1 MGWDG
6 VWNGEGGWGWGV
18 RGERVGA
25 RWGTKRRSRDAAP
38 PRRRAVAVRGGQELI
53 KAAVP
58 LRCAALRARRQP
70 GSTPPRTAPQPPPP
84 PMVLPGP
91 PGMARSEEV
100 HRLTENVYKV
110 SPATGAGPRGA
121 SPASPPSPLFHLL
134 WLPYFSLFS
143 LPLLR
148 RARGQRGVGARGGG
162 GEGGGG
168 CECGC
173 AAPPPL
179 PARRPHPQ
187 PHGARG
193 APGAGAVPDP
203 PRLCVG
209 MGAGQPPPLT
219 PSPGHFGPPF
229 PFSRHLRAVSAP
241 LSSAAPHRRL
251 SRFAFWFLNRMGENA
266 PFRVVWFAGCG
277 GRGREDLSGPA
288 HRVGCRPFRPHTFGL
303 SWLGPL

>member
-38 PRRRAVAVRGGQELI
+38 PRRRAVAVRGGRELI

-121 SPASPPSPLFHLL
+121 SPASPPHPSSICFGCLISLSFLFPSSAGRGGSAVLGREEEEEEKEKDEEDVNVDV
-134 WLPYFSLFS
+134 PRRPRS
-143 LPLLR
+143 LPAAPTR
-148 RARGQRGVGARGGG
+148 SRTERAEPPERARCRTPPGSAWGWVRGS
-162 GEGGGG
+162 
-168 CECGC
+168 
-173 AAPPPL
+173 
-179 PARRPHPQ
+179 
-187 PHGARG
+187 
-193 APGAGAVPDP
+193 P
-203 PRLCVG
+203 PR
-209 MGAGQPPPLT
+209 
-219 PSPGHFGPPF
+219 SPRPRVTSGRR
-229 PFSRHLRAVSAP
+229 S
-241 LSSAAPHRRL
+241 LSL
-251 SRFAFWFLNRMGENA
+251 
-266 PFRVVWFAGCG
+266 
-277 GRGREDLSGPA
+277 DI
-288 HRVGCRPFRPHTFGL
+288 
-303 SWLGPL
+303 